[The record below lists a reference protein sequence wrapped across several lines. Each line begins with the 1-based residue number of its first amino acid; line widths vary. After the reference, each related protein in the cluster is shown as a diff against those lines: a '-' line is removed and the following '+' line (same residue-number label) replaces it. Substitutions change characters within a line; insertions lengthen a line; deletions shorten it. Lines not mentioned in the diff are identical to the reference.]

1 LLLKGGPPIRTVHG
15 RGGEG
20 EHTVLV
26 GVASQEEGGVWQAE
40 ESLLELEELAR
51 SAGAVIEYKAIQQ
64 RSFPDSLYYVGKGK
78 AEELA
83 LLCQELD
90 IDLVIFDTELTPPQQ
105 RNLDRLFTCRVIDRT
120 QLILDIFARRAHSR
134 EGKLQVELA
143 QHRYLLPR
151 LTGKGLELSRLGGT
165 IGTRGPGETKL
176 ELDRRRI
183 RQRIGFLERQIK
195 EVRKHRQVQRQRRQ
209 KSPIP
214 IVSLVGYTNA
224 GKSTLLKV
232 LTNAD
237 VYVADQPFATL
248 DPTTRKVSLPSGGE
262 ILLTDT
268 VGFIRN
274 LPEHLLA
281 AFRATLEEIG
291 EADLLLEVADA
302 SHPQVLEQ
310 HEAVCRILSKLD
322 LTGIPRLL
330 VLNKIDLLFE
340 RKMATGLINRL
351 GEGIVVSALTGE
363 GIPELLEAVARH
375 FGSRYTHARIELPY
389 SAGGLRSM
397 ALARGVGVQE
407 TFSARGIILEGEFD
421 PITLAGLEK
430 YIVG

>member
-1 LLLKGGPPIRTVHG
+1 
-15 RGGEG
+15 
-20 EHTVLV
+20 LV
-26 GVASQEEGGVWQAE
+26 GVATQEEGGVWEAE

-51 SAGAVIEYKAIQQ
+51 SVGAVIQYKTLQQ
-64 RSFPDSLYYVGKGK
+64 RSFPDPLYYVGKGK

-83 LLCQELD
+83 LLCRELET
-90 IDLVIFDTELTPPQQ
+90 DLIIFDTELTPSQQ
-105 RNLDRLFTCRVIDRT
+105 RNLDRLVPCQVIDRT
-120 QLILDIFARRAHSR
+120 QLILDIFARRAQSR
-134 EGKLQVELA
+134 EGKIQVELA
-143 QHRYLLPR
+143 QLRYLLPR

-183 RQRIGFLERQIK
+183 RQRISFLERQIK
-195 EVRKHRQVQRQRRQ
+195 ELRKHRQVQRQRRR

-214 IVSLVGYTNA
+214 VVSLVGYTNA
-224 GKSTLLKV
+224 GKSTLLNA
-232 LTNAD
+232 LTRAG
-237 VYVADQPFATL
+237 VFVADQPFATL
-248 DPTTRKVSLPSGGE
+248 DPTTRKVSLPGGGE

-310 HEAVCRILSKLD
+310 HEAVCRILTKLD
-322 LTGIPRLL
+322 LASIPRLL
-330 VLNKIDLLFE
+330 VLNKIDLLRE
-340 RKMATGLINRL
+340 KKMIGVLRNRL
-351 GEGIVVSALTGE
+351 GEGLAVSALTGE
-363 GIPELLEAVARH
+363 GIPELLAAIARH

-389 SAGGLRSM
+389 SAGALRNL
-397 ALARGVGVQE
+397 ALERGFRVQE
-407 TFSARGIILEGEFD
+407 TYSARGIVLEGEFD
-421 PITLAGLEK
+421 PVTLARLEE
-430 YIVG
+430 YIIG